1 MWRRVGHRIGPR
13 GWALLM
19 NIVPRGR
26 MPRPGPPRRIVISP
40 IHCCPV
46 NAGVDRRNP
55 LENGMLQQ
63 QLGVLDFN
71 GVLPCEPF
79 PTRQVAHVRRIDGLS
94 QLMGLL
100 PPRQVRHCVN
110 RYRSNHRVRTF
121 SCRDQ
126 FLCMAFAQLTG
137 RQSLRDIEAC
147 PRAMGPIRAKKNMDF
162 AVRLSRKVD
171 KTLGLRCDQTITL
184 CGTKRLCCLSSC
196 RCPCGRGLLFE
207 QLLHG
212 DLGGS

>member
-1 MWRRVGHRIGPR
+1 MIRFRLGDESSRETVTCKSDRLLARFTAVRLMRALIGVTLSRTACYSNNWVYSTSMGFYRVSHFQRDK
-13 GWALLM
+13 WLM
-19 NIVPRGR
+19 YDGSMIFP
-26 MPRPGPPRRIVISP
+26 
-40 IHCCPV
+40 
-46 NAGVDRRNP
+46 
-55 LENGMLQQ
+55 
-63 QLGVLDFN
+63 QLV
-71 GVLPCEPF
+71 
-79 PTRQVAHVRRIDGLS
+79 
-94 QLMGLL
+94 GLL